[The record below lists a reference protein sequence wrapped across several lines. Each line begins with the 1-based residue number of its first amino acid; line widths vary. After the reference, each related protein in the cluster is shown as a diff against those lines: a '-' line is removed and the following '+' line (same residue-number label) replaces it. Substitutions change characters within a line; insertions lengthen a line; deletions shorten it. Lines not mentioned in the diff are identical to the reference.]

1 MIEASPTVWR
11 RWLAAELQRLRAE
24 AGMEQ
29 KQVAKALR
37 CTVTKV
43 SYFENAQ
50 RPVVPRDL
58 DEILLPL
65 YGVPEARWS
74 EYLEAAARARK
85 KGWWEEYD
93 EELIPEWFRRFV
105 GFEQGASELRAYENQ
120 FVPGL
125 LQTPDYTRALL
136 HSAPTELSAETAA
149 KLVEIRLRRQAVVA
163 RDDDAVAYWLVLDE
177 AALRRAAGGP
187 HVMKAQF
194 DRLVEMAE
202 RPNITLQVLPFS
214 RGAHPGMGSGF
225 TILKFPW
232 PTDPGLVYV
241 ESGWSAGVY
250 LEEPHEIDDHSLIFE
265 RLCDLSFDT
274 NASIAFMRELQRSQY
289 Q

>member
-1 MIEASPTVWR
+1 
-11 RWLAAELQRLRAE
+11 
-24 AGMEQ
+24 MEQ
-29 KQVAKALR
+29 KTVAHALR

-58 DEILLPL
+58 DEVLLPL
-65 YGVPEARWS
+65 YGVPQERWP
-74 EYLEAAARARK
+74 EYLDAADKARK

-93 EELIPEWFRRFV
+93 DDVMPEWFRRYV
-105 GFEQGASELRAYENQ
+105 GFEQGASELRVYEPQ
-120 FVPGL
+120 FIPGL
-125 LQTPDYTRALL
+125 LQTPEY
-136 HSAPTELSAETAA
+136 TAA
-149 KLVEIRLRRQAVVA
+149 ILRRGPVELREDDLARIVELRVRRQDLITRDHEPVA
-163 RDDDAVAYWLVLDE
+163 LWVVLDE

-187 HVMKAQF
+187 DVMQPQVEH
-194 DRLVEMAE
+194 LVEIAR

-214 RGAHPGMGSGF
+214 QGIHPGMGSGF

-250 LEEPHEIDDHSLIFE
+250 LEERHEVEDHTVIFE
-265 RLCDLSFDT
+265 RLAEQAFDHD
-274 NASIAFMRELQRSQY
+274 ASLAMLRELAKE
-289 Q
+289 